1 MLRIEDLHAGYGAT
15 PILFGVSLEVREGE
29 AVALLGK
36 NGMGKT
42 TLLKTAMGFLPS
54 WQGRLEFEG
63 RSLTGLTPHEIARLG
78 VGLVPE
84 NRRIFPGLTVRENL
98 ELGLSAV
105 PRRTAALRRERLD
118 EVFRHFPRLA
128 ERLDQAGK
136 TLSGGEQQMLAIG
149 RVMMA
154 GARLI
159 LMDEP
164 TQGLAPAFV
173 RGIRDMIAELKRLRR
188 HRAPRGAE
196 RASGALGVRPRLH
209 HGEGT
214 DRVRGVVEGAAREPG
229 DAGEAR
235 RVGWRIHKRD
245 QFMSD
250 RTREAAGSCPLWM
263 ALPMSSLE
271 ALFEQPGKGCRN
283 HPEPGRVAPARSG
296 GLKGANTR
304 PLHAEEHP
312 PRQPADSR
320 SRSFTK
326 RRGSR

>member
-1 MLRIEDLHAGYGAT
+1 VFVIENLHAGYGGT
-15 PILFGVSLEVREGE
+15 PILFGVSLEVRQGE

-42 TLLKTAMGFLPS
+42 TLLKAAMGFLPTR
-54 WQGRLEFEG
+54 QGRIEFES
-63 RSLTGLTPHEIARLG
+63 RSLTALTPHEIARLG

-105 PRRTAALRRERLD
+105 RGRTASLRRERFD
-118 EVFRHFPRLA
+118 EVFHHFPRLR

-173 RGIRDMIAELKRLRR
+173 RHIRDMITQLKRLGVTVLLVEQNARV
-188 HRAPRGAE
+188 ALSVCDRGYIME
-196 RASGALGVRPRLH
+196 KGRIVFDGPSKELRESPVTREKLGV
-209 HGEGT
+209 
-214 DRVRGVVEGAAREPG
+214 
-229 DAGEAR
+229 
-235 RVGWRIHKRD
+235 
-245 QFMSD
+245 
-250 RTREAAGSCPLWM
+250 
-263 ALPMSSLE
+263 
-271 ALFEQPGKGCRN
+271 
-283 HPEPGRVAPARSG
+283 
-296 GLKGANTR
+296 
-304 PLHAEEHP
+304 
-312 PRQPADSR
+312 
-320 SRSFTK
+320 
-326 RRGSR
+326 